1 MARARSLKPGFF
13 KNADLLELP
22 FEARLLFAGL
32 WTLADRNGRL
42 EDKPKQIKIEIFPGD
57 NVDCD
62 ALLCK
67 LDAIH
72 MVARYQHSGNKYI
85 QITNFA
91 KHQNPHRDER
101 PSLIPENATDSVATN
116 AEPEPKQDAAP
127 YQNKASTVQAQ
138 CDNTGN
144 TVVIGLTPDSYNLT
158 PDSPFLDSLNLTPDC
173 STKTQ
178 TPSLP
183 RETAN
188 EPTGATRQS
197 AVCVV
202 LKSEGIAQV
211 NPSHPDLLELL
222 EAGAQLTDFVAAC
235 EIASG
240 ANKPHFGYVLG
251 IVRRRL
257 EDAKKPAK
265 HWAKNSSKAERE
277 VQSFKE
283 RDERLMRKNWEAQT
297 GRIHPDNAAEMAA
310 ENADKATPLEALE
323 FQTAVTKK
331 TAIATAWQ
339 PATARRGVHA

>member
-32 WTLADRNGRL
+32 WTLADRSGRL

-62 ALLCK
+62 ALLFQ
-67 LDAIH
+67 LSATR
-72 MVARYQHSGNKYI
+72 MLARYEHSGNKYI

-101 PSLIPENATDSVATN
+101 PSLIPSNATESVATN
-116 AEPEPKQDAAP
+116 AAAGLDIP
-127 YQNKASTVQAQ
+127 ISPIMNQASTVQAP
-138 CDNTGN
+138 CDDTGN
-144 TVVIGLTPDSYNLT
+144 TVVIGLT

-183 RETAN
+183 RD
-188 EPTGATRQS
+188 PQSDFSGATKPG

-202 LKSEGIAQV
+202 LKSEGISQV
-211 NPSHPDLLELL
+211 NPGHPDLLELL
-222 EAGAQLTDFVAAC
+222 DTGAQLTDFVAAC
-235 EIASG
+235 EIANG

-257 EDAKKPAK
+257 EDARKPAK
-265 HWAKNSSKAERE
+265 TRAKNSSKAERE
-277 VQSFKE
+277 IETFRE
-283 RDERLMRKNWEAQT
+283 RDARLMRKNWEAQT
-297 GRIHPDNAAEMAA
+297 GRIHPDNQAEMDAA
-310 ENADKATPLEALE
+310 I
-323 FQTAVTKK
+323 V
-331 TAIATAWQ
+331 AILQ
-339 PATARRGVHA
+339 PASALRGASA